1 VSANQVHW
9 DQLWCNIERYAQAPL
24 VKDGRVVNV
33 ASSIVTTPLIK
44 SGPCSDT
51 KGLSVVRVVFVKRTS
66 GAWSSGTESI
76 KAESMVL

>member
-1 VSANQVHW
+1 M
-9 DQLWCNIERYAQAPL
+9 AQAPL

-44 SGPCSDT
+44 SRPCSDT
-51 KGLSVVRVVFVKRTS
+51 KGLSVRVVFVKRTS

>member
-1 VSANQVHW
+1 M
-9 DQLWCNIERYAQAPL
+9 AQAPL

-51 KGLSVVRVVFVKRTS
+51 KGLSLRVVFVKRTS